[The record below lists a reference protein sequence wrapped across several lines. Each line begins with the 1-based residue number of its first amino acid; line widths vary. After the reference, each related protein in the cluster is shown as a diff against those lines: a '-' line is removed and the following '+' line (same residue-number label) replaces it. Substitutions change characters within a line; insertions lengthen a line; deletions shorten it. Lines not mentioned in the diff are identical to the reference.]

1 MNPNRPDFDVD
12 AEDDDLMDLFATR
25 REAVPAMELDLRDVL
40 ERSARLRDARSWPAA
55 SAPERA
61 RQAILR
67 SLRDRNGAWVSGVTS
82 FAAAACVWLSLGAY
96 GGLVGAPGPGTT
108 FADLPG
114 DPLVCSER
122 AGAIANGK
130 GDGSIS
136 CLADPRP
143 RAESPRKGVLLASTD
158 LDVSD
163 DRFVT
168 CLPFEP

>member
-1 MNPNRPDFDVD
+1 MNPNRPDLDVD
-12 AEDDDLMDLFATR
+12 ADNDDLTDLFAAR
-25 REAVPAMELDLRDVL
+25 REAIPAMELDLRDVL

-96 GGLVGAPGPGTT
+96 GGLAGASDPGTT
-108 FADLPG
+108 SADLPG

-122 AGAIANGK
+122 AGDVGNGT
-130 GDGSIS
+130 GDGSMA
-136 CLADPRP
+136 CLAVPRP
-143 RAESPRKGVLLASTD
+143 RVESPRKGALLASTD